1 MTGIIPDTLCQ
12 FRTGNKTGAARLRIL
27 PADVAMGR
35 KTTVAAGQYLG
46 RNVYVEVATDAGGY
60 NATSIEIG
68 LTRSLSVLSSVATL
82 GGTSASVRWK
92 RDY

>member
-1 MTGIIPDTLCQ
+1 MVFELESKYDPQGDQ
-12 FRTGNKTGAARLRIL
+12 ARAI
-27 PADVAMGR
+27 A
-35 KTTVAAGQYLG
+35 
-46 RNVYVEVATDAGGY
+46 
-60 NATSIEIG
+60 G